1 MILKVIAV
9 LIVFVLFMASCAEE
23 KSKILN
29 RDPNG
34 TSELQLTMRD
44 MYDYF
49 DEIKKELAAGNKPE
63 NIKAFKHIMTDKPT
77 EEGKNASEVYM
88 AMADSYFLAVENMN
102 LEKNQEAF
110 NQLVSSCMSCHQ
122 QVCPGPMVKI
132 KKLYT
137 LAD

>member
-1 MILKVIAV
+1 
-9 LIVFVLFMASCAEE
+9 MAGCVEE
-23 KSKILN
+23 KTKILN

-49 DEIKKELAAGNKPE
+49 EDVKKELAAGIKPE
-63 NIKAFKHIMTDKPT
+63 NIKAFKHIMTDTPT
-77 EEGKNASEVYM
+77 EKGKNVTEVYK
-88 AMADSYFLAVENMN
+88 AMAQSYFMAVENMN

-110 NQLVSSCMSCHQ
+110 NQIVNTCMSCHQ
-122 QVCPGPMVKI
+122 QVCPGPMVRI

-137 LAD
+137 LDL